1 MALPREANFHNTIHV
16 ADDTPER
23 MQRIDRVERVAVVH
37 EQIPLAKEARARPPY
52 TGSFADLIAARF
64 DASAWSC
71 PLRFDAEY

>member
-1 MALPREANFHNTIHV
+1 
-16 ADDTPER
+16 

-52 TGSFADLIAARF
+52 TGSFADLIAARI